1 MDCLVVLVQ
10 IVGMYL
16 KAAIVRWSNKIEET
30 QMGSWSAIIE
40 RSQITETKK
49 MHLTASQPT
58 YSLLTVLGR
67 ANMVLSNWD
76 GEGGESQ
83 RASTV
88 TEPAAVDDKNSNVK
102 SCLSRGSKGSS

>member
-1 MDCLVVLVQ
+1 MVLVH

-30 QMGSWSAIIE
+30 QMGSWSTIIE
-40 RSQITETKK
+40 RSQITENKK

-58 YSLLTVLGR
+58 YSLLTVFGR
-67 ANMVLSNWD
+67 TNMVLSNWER
-76 GEGGESQ
+76 EGGESQ

-88 TEPAAVDDKNSNVK
+88 TEPAAVDDKNWNVK